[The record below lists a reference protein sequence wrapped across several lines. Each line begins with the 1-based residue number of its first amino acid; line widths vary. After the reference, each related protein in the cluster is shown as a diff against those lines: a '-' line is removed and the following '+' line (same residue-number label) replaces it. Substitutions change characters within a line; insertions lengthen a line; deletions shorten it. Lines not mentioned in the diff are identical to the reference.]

1 MFISRIIDG
10 RIKCIEA
17 EPVIWAG
24 GYGYDSRGSLC
35 IAYDTAGVVSNGGP
49 MCTATGRVCV
59 STNAVTG
66 WAGGIPVDSSGA
78 MVVADGGTPTVGH
91 AGVPLTADGRV
102 VIDSSGFY
110 LPLADDG
117 LGVVALTLGQGTGSG
132 TFTRATAAWTKLSSG
147 LWTSEASGVARS
159 FYTGLNT
166 AVGSYAGYLSEGQR
180 TNSALHARDATN
192 AAWTKT
198 SITAAKD
205 ATGIDGVANSASTLT
220 ATGANGTCLQSVTL
234 VSAAKTYSV
243 FVRRKTGTGSV
254 FITLDNDL
262 TRTDITALINSSTY
276 TLVQATQTLANPV
289 LGFKIATSGDAIE
302 VDMNQIEDGASF
314 ASTPIPTTT
323 AAVTRNADLLT
334 FPATGN
340 VSATAGTCYAEVSTL
355 WSTSA
360 NLHGA
365 VTFENT
371 RGPLLT
377 ATGLAATRLR
387 IRDGTNAAEKTGL
400 TDMSTGVRKRASSW
414 GGSALAITGDG
425 LAVATGTFDG
435 NMNDNSRDIH
445 IATTVN
451 AGGTEWFGTIK
462 NVRIWQRQLS
472 DAVLQSL
479 TA

>member
-66 WAGGIPVDSSGA
+66 WAGGIPVDSSGS
-78 MVVADGGTPTVGH
+78 MVVADGGVATVGH

-117 LGVVALTLGQGTGSG
+117 LGVVALTLGQGTGSA
-132 TFTRATAAWTKLSSG
+132 TSTRATAAWTKLSNG
-147 LWTSEASGVARS
+147 LWTSVASGVARS
-159 FYTGLNT
+159 HYFGKNT
-166 AVGSYAGYLSEGQR
+166 AVGEYGGYIGEGQR

-220 ATGANGTCLQSVTL
+220 ATGADGTCLQSVTL
-234 VSAAKTYSV
+234 VSAAKTYSA

-262 TRTDITALINSSTY
+262 TRTDITALINSTTY

-302 VDMNQIEDGASF
+302 VDMNQLEDGASF

-323 AAVTRNADLLT
+323 AAVTRNADVLT
-334 FPATGN
+334 YTFAGN
-340 VSATAGTCYAEVSTL
+340 ASASVGACYAELSTF
-355 WSTSA
+355 WSTAGA
-360 NLHGA
+360 NSMA
-365 VTFENT
+365 VGFDATQ
-371 RGPLLT
+371 RGPLRIGLGDASTLITMNDSTSVVSKSGLT
-377 ATGLAATRLR
+377 AMA
-387 IRDGTNAAEKTGL
+387 
-400 TDMSTGVRKRASSW
+400 TGVRKRASSW
-414 GGSALAITGDG
+414 GGSAMSITGDG
-425 LAVATGTFDG
+425 AAVGTGAFDGTMESTAIAIGCATG
-435 NMNDNSRDIH
+435 
-445 IATTVN
+445 
-451 AGGTEWFGTIK
+451 GGSSWFGTIK
-462 NVRIWQRQLS
+462 NVRIWQRQLA
-472 DAVLQSL
+472 DANAQAM
-479 TA
+479 TG